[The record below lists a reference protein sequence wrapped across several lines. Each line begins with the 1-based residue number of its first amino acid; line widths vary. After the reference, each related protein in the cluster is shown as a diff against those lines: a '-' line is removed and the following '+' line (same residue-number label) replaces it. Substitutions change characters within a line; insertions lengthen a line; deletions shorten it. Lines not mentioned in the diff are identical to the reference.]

1 MTDAALT
8 LKNYSTILPKALL
21 KHKGKY
27 QVRECEEGEK
37 GRYIAYVDDG
47 PESYDV
53 SVTISSKGEVVE
65 HNCDCGNASTLCKH
79 RLALLQHLS
88 EDTKPKARSKAK
100 HKENKTEALLNQLS
114 EDELRTWVK
123 ELLLKNK
130 DLELSFS
137 QRFSR
142 AQLQYTPAEAEKLTN
157 NAIKI
162 TIGSKRNIDA
172 TLLKKVTDLLAEVHA
187 PIIERYSS
195 QIAEEAGFLLLH
207 STIEACDKFSARI
220 NTNSNRI
227 SKYIEI
233 TLQRTVAAIHNLQT
247 EAAFENA
254 VGYFVRHLTTEDGA
268 VRIYYLKHLKN
279 IGDLSSEA
287 RQLLVIAMLAKHY
300 KGLATGNF
308 YNYGQYTKL
317 LFDMVE
323 RANLLEAFYEIFEP
337 IRYDNTYNC
346 KLIKLLI
353 DHEELPKAERLCKQ
367 QISANV
373 RGEFDIPYLELLKEI
388 YTKADSEE
396 GLCEVLSE
404 LLPYTYSVDDF
415 YFVSERIE
423 EQERQKLRSGIMSR
437 ARNASR
443 NFDSAAAAFYYAVL
457 DREGK
462 YKKMIEVIDNYIP
475 YRIIVQYFEPMA
487 RTDRSLLLA
496 AILNRSDSSWYFEVE
511 DELDDDA
518 VSQLYTLLTDLF
530 GEDDL
535 QNALYNHE
543 RKGYHRSNRLIAFVK
558 NKEALDAA
566 RLKR

>member
-123 ELLLKNK
+123 
-130 DLELSFS
+130 
-137 QRFSR
+137 
-142 AQLQYTPAEAEKLTN
+142 
-157 NAIKI
+157 
-162 TIGSKRNIDA
+162 
-172 TLLKKVTDLLAEVHA
+172 DLLAEVHA

-518 VSQLYTLLTDLF
+518 VSQLYTLLSDLF
-530 GEDDL
+530 VDDDL
-535 QNALYNHE
+535 QKALYNHE

-566 RLKR
+566 RLKH